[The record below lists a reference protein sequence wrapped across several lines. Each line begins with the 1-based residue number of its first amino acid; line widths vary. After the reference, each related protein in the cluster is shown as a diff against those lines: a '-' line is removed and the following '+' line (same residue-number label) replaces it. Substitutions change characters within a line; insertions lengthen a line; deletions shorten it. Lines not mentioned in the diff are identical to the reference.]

1 MIALSLCTGLAPVLW
16 TGAWVDRARHWSMV
30 FCELLALTVIV
41 TAFALRP
48 RPREPA
54 VARGVHSS
62 AKVKPK

>member
-1 MIALSLCTGLAPVLW
+1 
-16 TGAWVDRARHWSMV
+16 MV

-41 TAFALRP
+41 TAFTLRP
-48 RPREPA
+48 RRREPA

>member
-1 MIALSLCTGLAPVLW
+1 MS
-16 TGAWVDRARHWSMV
+16 WSMV

-41 TAFALRP
+41 TAFTLRP